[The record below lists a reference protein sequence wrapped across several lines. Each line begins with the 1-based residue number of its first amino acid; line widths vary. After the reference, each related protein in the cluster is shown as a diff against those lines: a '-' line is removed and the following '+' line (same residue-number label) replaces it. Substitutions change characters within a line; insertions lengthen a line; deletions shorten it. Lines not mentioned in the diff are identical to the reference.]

1 MQLLPLRLLAG
12 AIGSILAL
20 QVVTNDQTCS
30 KTKVKHHIFWD
41 ILKQIVISNSFAQ
54 KEKKKPMET
63 LPFCCLKNCT
73 PMDYQMDLAEL
84 GSSINTFNLK
94 PFIFLAKMSN
104 CNIFYSIISWSSSLF
119 CVEFLFT
126 PIT

>member
-30 KTKVKHHIFWD
+30 KTKVKHHLRYLEADCHIKF
-41 ILKQIVISNSFAQ
+41 VCS
-54 KEKKKPMET
+54 KKKKKSMET
-63 LPFCCLKNCT
+63 LPSRCLKNCT
-73 PMDYQMDLAEL
+73 PLDYQMDLAEL
-84 GSSINTFNLK
+84 GSSINTFNVK
-94 PFIFLAKMSN
+94 PFIFLARMSN
-104 CNIFYSIISWSSSLF
+104 CNIFSSIISWSSSLF
-119 CVEFLFT
+119 CVKFLFT